1 MCARVLVADPE
12 DAVRSVI
19 LRALEDDGF
28 EVVEATSAQGA
39 LERFRKEP
47 FALVITDI
55 QMEEMTG
62 FDLLRE
68 VRVQDPDAVV
78 VVMTGNASLETATT
92 ALRSGAYDY
101 MVKPFDDPAMIRTV
115 VNRAID
121 RYTLNSHNR
130 ALIVDLK
137 RNAEELERLNARLT
151 DIANRDGLTGLYNH
165 RCFRESLEQEISR
178 CHRHQRGFSLI
189 FLDIDVFKRYNDTHG
204 HLAGDSLL
212 RALAR
217 LLQER
222 ARGETLAAR
231 YGGDEFVL
239 LVPETDAEGA
249 RRYAEILRAAV
260 EAHPFIGRETQPLGR
275 VTASLGVACY
285 PEAGSDSTTLID
297 HADRALYAAKDHGR
311 NTVKVWKP
319 E

>member
-12 DAVRSVI
+12 AAVRSAI
-19 LRALEDDGF
+19 LRALEDVGL
-28 EVVEATSAQGA
+28 EVVETTSARRA

-68 VRVQDPDAVV
+68 VRIQDPDAVV

-101 MVKPFDDPAMIRTV
+101 MIKPFDDPAMIRTV

-121 RYTLNSHNR
+121 RYTLNSNNR

-165 RCFRESLEQEISR
+165 RCFRESLEQELAR

-189 FLDIDVFKRYNDTHG
+189 LLDIDVFKRYNDTHG
-204 HLAGDSLL
+204 HLAGD
-212 RALAR
+212 
-217 LLQER
+217 
-222 ARGETLAAR
+222 
-231 YGGDEFVL
+231 FVL
-239 LVPETDAEGA
+239 REVCRRLKA
-249 RRYAEILRAAV
+249 RIRKE
-260 EAHPFIGRETQPLGR
+260 
-275 VTASLGVACY
+275 
-285 PEAGSDSTTLID
+285 DS
-297 HADRALYAAKDHGR
+297 
-311 NTVKVWKP
+311 
-319 E
+319 